1 MAPGGLVLADA
12 IGRHLN
18 LQPGQSVLDLGC
30 GRGQSSIYLA
40 ARYGVSVTSVDL
52 WITADERRRSAEVAG
67 LAHRVTPWQGD
78 IRRGLPPGAPR
89 FDAIVCAQAFHTFG
103 TAVALVRY
111 VATLLEPDGALCIAH
126 GCFSEE
132 CTAIP
137 EPFRNTDGWQA
148 DYTQYHS
155 APWWRA
161 HVEASGAFDVE
172 ACTEFDDGDV
182 MWEDDVLY
190 RGDRAG
196 WSADF
201 LSRAGWLIRHIQ
213 YGQTQRPRLTHL
225 LLKAVRRAERASV
238 SITPSIPRGPQP

>member
-12 IGRHLN
+12 IGRHLS

-52 WITADERRRSAEVAG
+52 WITADERRRAADAAR
-67 LAHRVTPWQGD
+67 LAHRITPWQGD
-78 IRRGLPPGAPR
+78 IRRGLPPEVSR

-103 TAVALVRY
+103 TTVALVRY
-111 VATLLEPDGALCIAH
+111 LATLLEPDGAMCIAH

-132 CTAIP
+132 CGAIP
-137 EPFRNTDGWQA
+137 EPFRDTGGWQA
-148 DYTQYHS
+148 DYARYHS

-161 HVEASGAFDVE
+161 HVEASGVFDVE
-172 ACTEFDDGDV
+172 ACTEFEDGDV

-196 WSADF
+196 WNADY
-201 LSRAGWLIRHIQ
+201 LSRAGWLIRHIAF
-213 YGQTQRPRLTHL
+213 GQTNRPRLTHL
-225 LLKAVRRAERASV
+225 LLKAVRRTRGASASDTIYV
-238 SITPSIPRGPQP
+238 PGVQP